1 MAFGTKRR
9 KRNVAVDR
17 RIDSRRERG
26 RYNHYNYLAA
36 TVSLPRKRNR
46 EEEKE
51 KKMEKKKMV
60 EKWFGGCEQKMDITR
75 KEKERG
81 KSTAN
86 SSCIIAKRI
95 GAMISVCLL
104 FRSSFATKQLYALP
118 TISTIFVAF
127 VLFLS
132 RSLLFPN
139 RCFFSLSLS
148 LPLSF
153 ATYVS
158 GLARSSFSFACH
170 FLLHFHQPLSLRPSP
185 FFLFVILLSD
195 SAIRQIAQ
203 TNDEP
208 SGELFRT
215 VYELLFP
222 APRVPGIS
230 ES

>member
-1 MAFGTKRR
+1 MVVNRR
-9 KRNVAVDR
+9 W
-17 RIDSRRERG
+17 ILRG
-26 RYNHYNYLAA
+26 R
-36 TVSLPRKRNR
+36 
-46 EEEKE
+46 
-51 KKMEKKKMV
+51 
-60 EKWFGGCEQKMDITR
+60 
-75 KEKERG
+75 EKERG

-86 SSCIIAKRI
+86 GSCIIAKRI

-132 RSLLFPN
+132 RSLLFPI
-139 RCFFSLSLS
+139 RCSLSLS
-148 LPLSF
+148 LPLYDIRIRSCSF
-153 ATYVS
+153 FLLLT
-158 GLARSSFSFACH
+158 CH
-170 FLLHFHQPLSLRPSP
+170 FLLHFHQPLSLRPAP

-208 SGELFRT
+208 SGKLFRT

-222 APRVPGIS
+222 AAHVPGIS

>member
-17 RIDSRRERG
+17 RIDSRRERERG

-51 KKMEKKKMV
+51 KKMEKKKMA
-60 EKWFGGCEQKMDITR
+60 EKRFGGCEQKMDITR
-75 KEKERG
+75 KREGTRQVHRER
-81 KSTAN
+81 
-86 SSCIIAKRI
+86 
-95 GAMISVCLL
+95 LL
-104 FRSSFATKQLYALP
+104 YYSQA
-118 TISTIFVAF
+118 
-127 VLFLS
+127 
-132 RSLLFPN
+132 N
-139 RCFFSLSLS
+139 RCNDIRMPFVSFVVRYKTALRASNDIDHLRSFRPFSFSLPPFSYPMLSLSLS
-148 LPLSF
+148 LLLYDIRIRSCSF
-153 ATYVS
+153 FLLLT
-158 GLARSSFSFACH
+158 CH

-208 SGELFRT
+208 SGKLFRT

-222 APRVPGIS
+222 APHVPGIS